1 MRLLDDLRRRVDALL
16 RREQLDDE
24 LDDEVRFHLERQAAQ
39 LVDQGWEPA
48 AARTEALRRFGG
60 VEKFK
65 EECRDER
72 RVNLVDGVVQDL
84 SYATRM
90 LAKTKGFAALI
101 IVTLALGIG
110 ANTAIFSVVNGVLLA
125 PLPYPNGDDL
135 TLLEARIPGV
145 REEPIN
151 FSIKEFYELDAA
163 AESLELVEYHGMEF
177 TLLGHGYPSNVNT
190 GVVSHDF
197 FDVLGVHAAL
207 GRTFLPSDEG
217 PDAEA
222 VLVLS
227 DRYWR
232 EEFDADPAVVG
243 SVFEMNDRPH
253 RVIGVLPPL
262 PQYPRYND
270 VYMPT
275 SACPFRARGERE
287 RMADDRGA
295 FRLLRVF
302 GRRSPGVDASRAAD
316 EVDRLTR
323 AMVARNRDYYVD
335 SGYTVRTRGLQ
346 AALTEDARPMLF
358 VLQGIVFLVLAVA
371 CANAANL
378 MVARVMRRERE
389 LALRAAMGAG
399 RGRLLRQLVTEST
412 LLSLCG
418 GALGLLFAA
427 AGLGLL
433 VDFAAQFTARTNDI
447 RIDGWVLTF
456 TFAVSAA
463 TGILFGVLPALWH
476 RADVA
481 LPLREGGGPH
491 STVGKRA
498 LRLRA
503 GLIAAQVALSFI
515 LLIGAGLMVRSLMKL
530 ARVDTGFAYE
540 NVLTAN
546 VYPNWS
552 AYETA
557 KDRVDMYRRLLR
569 AMEGGPGV
577 VKVAVSSSVPFSGS
591 LFGDGA
597 YPVDERP
604 PGLDEAV
611 GLMEQQ
617 DSAGELQR
625 GWPIELVPI
634 GVSAEYFDT
643 LGIGLLE
650 GRMLTPAELDGDGPP
665 AALLSA
671 AAARRYWPDSSPI
684 GRRIAIPAPD
694 SDGRDWVWHT
704 VVGVV
709 ADAKHLGLERAAPAA
724 LFSSYR
730 SFGGA
735 GQLLVRTTADAQ
747 TMSAFIQQTVAR
759 VAPQQS
765 VYDFQTYAR
774 LRSASMATPRLIAT
788 LLSLFAGLALLI
800 TVVGI
805 GGVVAHSVGL
815 RRHEIGVRVA
825 LGARRSQVLGMVLWQ
840 GLAMVVIGLAA
851 GALGAVGL
859 GGVVAPRLFE
869 TRPTD
874 PLTFASVALVL
885 IVATVV
891 ASLLPA
897 RRATSIDPVAT
908 LRSD

>member
-1 MRLLDDLRRRVDALL
+1 MNLFDVLRRKVDALL
-16 RREQLDDE
+16 RRDRLDDE
-24 LDDEVRFHLERQAAQ
+24 LDDELRFHLEQQIAQ
-39 LVDQGWEPA
+39 LVEQGWEPA

-72 RVNLVDGVVQDL
+72 RVNLIDGVLQDL
-84 SYATRM
+84 SYAARM

-101 IVTLALGIG
+101 IITLALGIG

-125 PLPYPNGDDL
+125 PLPYPQGDRL
-135 TLLEARIPGV
+135 TLLEAHVPGI

-163 AESLELVEYHGMEF
+163 AEGVELVEYHGMEF
-177 TLLGHGYPSNVNT
+177 TLLGHGYPSNVST

-197 FDVLGVHAAL
+197 FDVLDVRAAL

-275 SACPFRARGERE
+275 SACPFRARGEE
-287 RMADDRGA
+287 EMVEDRGA

-302 GRRSPGVDASRAAD
+302 GRRNPGVDAVRAAD
-316 EVDRLTR
+316 EVDRLTG
-323 AMVARNRDYYVD
+323 AMAARNVDYYAD
-335 SGYTVRTRGLQ
+335 SGYTVRARGLQ
-346 AALTEDARPMLF
+346 EVLTENARPMLLI
-358 VLQGIVFLVLAVA
+358 LQGIVVLVLAVA

-418 GALGLLFAA
+418 GALGLLFAG

-433 VDFAAQFTARTNDI
+433 VDFAARLTARTDDI
-447 RIDGWVLTF
+447 RINGSVLVF
-456 TFAVSAA
+456 TLVVAAA

-476 RADVA
+476 RADAA
-481 LPLREGGGPH
+481 LTLREGGGPH
-491 STVGKRA
+491 ATVGKRA
-498 LRLRA
+498 LRLRS
-503 GLIAAQVALSFI
+503 GLIVAQVALSFV

-546 VYPNWS
+546 VYPNWT

-557 KDRVDMYRRLLR
+557 KDRIDMYSRLLR

-591 LFGDGA
+591 LFGEGV
-597 YPVDERP
+597 YQVDEPP

-611 GLMEQQ
+611 GPTEQK

-643 LGIGLLE
+643 LGIALLE
-650 GRMLTPAELDGDGPP
+650 GRMLTPAELDGIGPP

-735 GQLLVRTTADAQ
+735 GQLLVRTSADAQ
-747 TMSAFIQQTVAR
+747 TMSAFIQQTLAR

-765 VYDFQTYAR
+765 VHDFQTYSR

-815 RRHEIGVRVA
+815 RRHEIGIRVA
-825 LGARRSQVLGMVLWQ
+825 LGARRGQVVGMVLWQ
-840 GLAMVVIGLAA
+840 GLAMVVIGLVA
-851 GALGAVGL
+851 GALGALWL
-859 GGVVAPRLFE
+859 GGMVAPRLFE

-885 IVATVV
+885 LVATVV

-908 LRSD
+908 LRCD